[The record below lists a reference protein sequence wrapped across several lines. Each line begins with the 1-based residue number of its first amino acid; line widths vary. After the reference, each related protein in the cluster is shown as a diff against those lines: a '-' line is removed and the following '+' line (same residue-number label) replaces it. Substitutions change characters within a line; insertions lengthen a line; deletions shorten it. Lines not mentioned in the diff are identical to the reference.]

1 MTKPYSISS
10 SEFKSQS
17 KWFEISDKSNWCK
30 SCCKEKLFIWLSVQL
45 ENSFLIML
53 TQLGI
58 LSLSIARSFLKILE
72 LNDFQYF
79 PWLLINQFLKN
90 WVPIILRFLFFI
102 VLLAKNIESKSNS
115 LFSKFCGFE
124 FCWFLFIVYFMP
136 YFFFNYKFWWD
147 LLIYEIFYDWT
158 LFCCSDLNK
167 I

>member
-30 SCCKEKLFIWLSVQL
+30 SCCKEKLFIWFIWLSVQL

-90 WVPIILRFLFFI
+90 WVPIILR
-102 VLLAKNIESKSNS
+102 
-115 LFSKFCGFE
+115 LFS
-124 FCWFLFIVYFMP
+124 L
-136 YFFFNYKFWWD
+136 
-147 LLIYEIFYDWT
+147 
-158 LFCCSDLNK
+158 LFCLLKILNLNQIHYFQNFVDLCFADSNL
-167 I
+167 